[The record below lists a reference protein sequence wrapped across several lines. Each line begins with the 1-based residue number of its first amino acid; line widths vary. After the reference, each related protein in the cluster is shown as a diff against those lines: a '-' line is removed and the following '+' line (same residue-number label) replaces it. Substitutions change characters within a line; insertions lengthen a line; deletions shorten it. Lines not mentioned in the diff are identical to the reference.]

1 MLQRASAS
9 VRHYLRVRHCLK
21 EVSPLVKA
29 GDWRN
34 AYETLAIENRKSAN
48 ATLERTMIDILL
60 QARDA
65 AGTVEIANPGDSP
78 LPFKGS
84 PVCGVVPEV
93 SASALTASKLQD
105 AIQDHGYLLVRGLL
119 SAANA
124 AELRDTIDNAMHT
137 RMAMAAPESSASA
150 KSPWYYES
158 PHFPGTH
165 ISYTALTKKQKHG
178 PTGSLM
184 VVDSPRGAFQ
194 VLEHY
199 RAMNLSNL
207 LQEYFGEPAVVATR
221 KWVFRLVQSGQMPG
235 GWHQDGQFM
244 GAGAK
249 ALNMWVALTPCGDG
263 TAAPGLALIPK
274 RIHEIME
281 YGTGGANINWVVGP
295 EVIAKLAEEA
305 PVVRP
310 YFGAGDALFFDHL
323 SLHRTGHAK
332 GQEQN
337 RYALESWFYAASG
350 NAGNYVMPL
359 Y

>member
-1 MLQRASAS
+1 
-9 VRHYLRVRHCLK
+9 LK
-21 EVSPLVKA
+21 EVSPLVKT

-34 AYETLAIENRKSAN
+34 AYETLANLNRKNAN
-48 ATLERTMIDILL
+48 ATLERAMMDVLL
-60 QARDA
+60 QANA
-65 AGTVEIANPGDSP
+65 AARKVKVARPGDRP
-78 LPFKGS
+78 LTFNGS

-93 SASALTASKLQD
+93 AASDLTAGKLQE

-124 AELRDTIDNAMHT
+124 AELCDTIDNAMHA
-137 RMAMAAPESSASA
+137 RMAIKAQEASGSAR
-150 KSPWYYES
+150 SPWYYES

-165 ISYTALTKKQKHG
+165 TSFTAMTTRQKHK

-184 VVDSPRGAFQ
+184 VVDSPRGAFR

-199 RAMNLSNL
+199 RGMNLSTL
-207 LQEYFGEPAVVATR
+207 LQEYFGEPAVIATR
-221 KWVFRLVQSGQMPG
+221 KWVFRVVQAGQMAG

-249 ALNMWVALTPCGDG
+249 ALNMWVALSPCGEG

-295 EVIAKLAEEA
+295 EVIAKLSEEA

-323 SLHRTGHAK
+323 SLHCTGHAK
-332 GQEQN
+332 GQDHN

>member
-1 MLQRASAS
+1 
-9 VRHYLRVRHCLK
+9 LK

-34 AYETLAIENRKSAN
+34 AYETLATVNRKNAD
-48 ATLERTMIDILL
+48 ATLERAMMDILL
-60 QARDA
+60 QANDSSGKAKVAR
-65 AGTVEIANPGDSP
+65 PGDSP
-78 LPFKGS
+78 LTFSDS
-84 PVCGVVPEV
+84 PVCGVIPEV
-93 SASALTASKLQD
+93 SASALSAGTLQD
-105 AIQDHGYLLVRGLL
+105 AIQNHGYLLVRGLL
-119 SAANA
+119 SAANS
-124 AELRDTIDNAMHT
+124 AELCETIDNAMHA
-137 RMAMAAPESSASA
+137 RMAMASPDAAGSL

-165 ISYTALTKKQKHG
+165 SSFTAMTTKQKHQR
-178 PTGSLM
+178 TGSLM

-199 RAMNLSNL
+199 RAMNLSSL
-207 LQEYFGEPAVVATR
+207 LQDYFGEPAVVATR

-263 TAAPGLALIPK
+263 TTAPGLALIPK
-274 RIHEIME
+274 RMHAIME

-295 EVIAKLAEEA
+295 DVIAKLAEEA
-305 PVVRP
+305 PVVKP

-332 GQEQN
+332 GQDQN

>member
-1 MLQRASAS
+1 MLQRASGS
-9 VRHYLRVRHCLK
+9 VRDYLRVRHCLK

-34 AYETLAIENRKSAN
+34 AYETLATLNRKSAN
-48 ATLERTMIDILL
+48 TALERAMMDILL
-60 QARDA
+60 QAKDP
-65 AGTVEIANPGDSP
+65 AGEVRVASPGDSP
-78 LPFKGS
+78 LAFKGS
-84 PVCGVVPEV
+84 PACGVIPEV
-93 SASALTASKLQD
+93 AASDLTASKLQD
-105 AIQDHGYLLVRGLL
+105 AIQNHGYLLVRGLL
-119 SAANA
+119 SAANSA
-124 AELRDTIDNAMHT
+124 LLRDTIDNAMHA
-137 RMAMAAPESSASA
+137 RMAMAASGASGAA

-165 ISYTALTKKQKHG
+165 VSYTALTKKKQHG

-194 VLEHY
+194 VLEQY
-199 RAMNLSNL
+199 RAMKLGSL
-207 LQEYFGEPAVVATR
+207 LQEYFGEPAVIATR

-244 GAGAK
+244 GAGAR

-263 TAAPGLALIPK
+263 TTAPGLALIPK

-332 GQEQN
+332 DQDQN

-350 NAGNYVMPL
+350 NAGNYVVPL